1 MIRRVMI
8 FWLPAILLSFG
19 NPARLAA
26 DDAKA
31 SRLPQAAPE
40 EAGMDRARLAAI
52 DGLVARSLD
61 EGQMP
66 GCVVAIGR
74 QGRLVWLKAYGQ
86 RQVLPAIEPMTTDTV
101 FDLASLTKPIAT
113 ATSIVHLVES
123 GRLRL
128 RDKASQHWPQFA
140 ANGKEH
146 ITVFQLLT
154 HQSGLIAD
162 NPLSDYADGSETAM
176 RRIAELGLVAPPGER
191 FIYSD
196 VNYIVLA
203 EIVARVSGKNVH
215 QFTQEFLFQPLGMS
229 ETGYL
234 PDVSLCRRAAPTEQR
249 DEVWMKGQVHDPRA
263 FALGGIAGHAGLFS
277 TAEDLSVYAQMML
290 GRGSYQGR
298 RILGPATMAAMT
310 SAYTVPGGN
319 QRGLGWDKRSSYSSN
334 RGELFSS
341 AAFGHG
347 GFTGTALWIDPELD
361 LFVIFLSNRLHPT
374 GKGLVNPLA
383 GRIGTIAAAAIV
395 DSAAEPA
402 AASAAAAGAAAG
414 EVLTGI
420 DVLRRDG
427 FSLLKGR
434 RVGLITNH
442 TGLAADG
449 ITTARALQQA
459 DGVTLVSLFSP
470 EHGFEGKLDVSK
482 IDDTVDAATGL
493 KVYSLYGETRRPSAE
508 SLQDIDTLVFDIQD
522 IGTRFYTYVSTMGLA
537 MQAAAEHGLRF
548 VVLDR
553 PNPING
559 CDVEG
564 PVLDAGRESF
574 VGFHT
579 IPVRHGMTVAEL
591 ARMIRDEQKIDV
603 DLQVVQVEGWQRHQ
617 FYDATGLLWVNPSP
631 NMRTMDAALLYPGIG
646 LLETT
651 NLSVGRGT
659 DSPFEILGAPWIE
672 PRLLAQTLNARD
684 LPGVRFVPL
693 WFTPS
698 ATVHAQ
704 QRCGGVRIV
713 IVNRSQVRPVQLGL
727 TVAHALRQHYPGQWQ
742 AERCDRL
749 LCSAKVLSSL
759 LEGAE
764 VAVLEELYQP
774 DLREF
779 LMRRDRYL
787 LYP

>member
-1 MIRRVMI
+1 
-8 FWLPAILLSFG
+8 
-19 NPARLAA
+19 
-26 DDAKA
+26 
-31 SRLPQAAPE
+31 
-40 EAGMDRARLAAI
+40 
-52 DGLVARSLD
+52 
-61 EGQMP
+61 
-66 GCVVAIGR
+66 
-74 QGRLVWLKAYGQ
+74 
-86 RQVLPAIEPMTTDTV
+86 
-101 FDLASLTKPIAT
+101 
-113 ATSIVHLVES
+113 
-123 GRLRL
+123 
-128 RDKASQHWPQFA
+128 
-140 ANGKEH
+140 
-146 ITVFQLLT
+146 
-154 HQSGLIAD
+154 
-162 NPLSDYADGSETAM
+162 
-176 RRIAELGLVAPPGER
+176 
-191 FIYSD
+191 
-196 VNYIVLA
+196 
-203 EIVARVSGKNVH
+203 
-215 QFTQEFLFQPLGMS
+215 
-229 ETGYL
+229 
-234 PDVSLCRRAAPTEQR
+234 
-249 DEVWMKGQVHDPRA
+249 
-263 FALGGIAGHAGLFS
+263 
-277 TAEDLSVYAQMML
+277 
-290 GRGSYQGR
+290 
-298 RILGPATMAAMT
+298 
-310 SAYTVPGGN
+310 
-319 QRGLGWDKRSSYSSN
+319 
-334 RGELFSS
+334 
-341 AAFGHG
+341 
-347 GFTGTALWIDPELD
+347 
-361 LFVIFLSNRLHPT
+361 
-374 GKGLVNPLA
+374 
-383 GRIGTIAAAAIV
+383 
-395 DSAAEPA
+395 
-402 AASAAAAGAAAG
+402 
-414 EVLTGI
+414 
-420 DVLRRDG
+420 LRRDG
-427 FSLLKGR
+427 FSLLKVR